1 MLQDDACIS
10 SRLATLAQDMGFW
23 THAPPNLGFLSLL
36 ILSQQLSNLAQL
48 AWTNYPP
55 TVTLLLVLGSTIYYS
70 VDTHRIYLVWFA

>member
-1 MLQDDACIS
+1 MMRAYRPGWRFLRKTWVS
-10 SRLATLAQDMGFW
+10 SGLMSQIW
-23 THAPPNLGFLSLL
+23 GFLSL